1 MKRKLIDV
9 ARRAGVGHATVD
21 RVLNERGGVRPETA
35 KRVLDAARDLG
46 FDRKLPTL
54 YRQGLRFEVLL
65 GRRQMPLCARLSDAI
80 VRFGRPFE
88 DIVAIERTFVDETR
102 PELVAEA
109 IHKSRG
115 NALVVYGQDHELI
128 IDAIAEVTSAGK
140 PVVTIVSDVPSA
152 PRLSYVGIDHYKA
165 GRCAAFFLAKMAGE
179 GSIVLLCSSL
189 YYRAEAERI
198 SGCRDGMADHAD
210 RQSVSALVELDE
222 NDPFAGEE
230 LSKALEAGK
239 VTGIYNAGV
248 SHAVL
253 GRALAAHSLGPPPV
267 LVGHDISP
275 DAERMLQQG
284 VMTLVIDQNPDLQVR
299 KALRILAS
307 RFGLPG
313 VVAESPVVPFTVLV
327 RDSL

>member
-109 IHKSRG
+109 ILKSRG

-165 GRCAAFFLAKMAGE
+165 GRCAAFFLAKMAG
-179 GSIVLLCSSL
+179 GGQHRPAVQQPLL
-189 YYRAEAERI
+189 
-198 SGCRDGMADHAD
+198 SGRGGADQ
-210 RQSVSALVELDE
+210 R
-222 NDPFAGEE
+222 
-230 LSKALEAGK
+230 
-239 VTGIYNAGV
+239 
-248 SHAVL
+248 
-253 GRALAAHSLGPPPV
+253 
-267 LVGHDISP
+267 
-275 DAERMLQQG
+275 
-284 VMTLVIDQNPDLQVR
+284 
-299 KALRILAS
+299 
-307 RFGLPG
+307 LPG
-313 VVAESPVVPFTVLV
+313 RHGGSCGPAVGLGARRTRRERSVRGRRVVQGARGRQGDGHIQCRREPCRPWTRSRGPFPRPAPCSRRPRHLAGCGAHAAAGG
-327 RDSL
+327 

>member
-109 IHKSRG
+109 ILKSRG

-253 GRALAAHSLGPPPV
+253 GRALAAHSLGPPPCSRRPR
-267 LVGHDISP
+267 H
-275 DAERMLQQG
+275 
-284 VMTLVIDQNPDLQVR
+284 
-299 KALRILAS
+299 LA
-307 RFGLPG
+307 GCG
-313 VVAESPVVPFTVLV
+313 AHAAAGG
-327 RDSL
+327 